1 MNVTVLPILWIY
13 SYFDEFFQN
22 FFFTFFFFFF
32 LQSHKRNVEVLL
44 FDPNA
49 IFKSVPL
56 RTVFEH
62 NLSKFCLPYVEWIF
76 IQNTKREKGSRSVQ
90 SNTRNWKARFGNSL
104 VYPTRAVKLR
114 WPRIFPRI
122 SLRKYERGRNWIKS
136 SRGGEGDETRGE
148 KQFFHRV
155 FLFTRTLISRA
166 ALERFIC
173 TAISLI
179 NRSRG
184 KEKGTDFGIVGE
196 RASIYI

>member
-1 MNVTVLPILWIY
+1 MNVTVLPILWNIFVFRRIF
-13 SYFDEFFQN
+13 SK
-22 FFFTFFFFFF
+22 FFFHFLFFF

-76 IQNTKREKGSRSVQ
+76 IQNTKREKGSRVC
-90 SNTRNWKARFGNSL
+90 KAIRAIGKLDLATL